1 VKTADADLG
10 NPVQQRVHAIRRAFV
25 IPLGLDAFLLLAL
38 LGISLAQGRDAREI
52 GVFSF
57 FFLPTA
63 YLFLEGLIRR
73 VSIGEEGLRV
83 RTLWKRKSVQWG
95 EITHVGC
102 LSLPRKVYL
111 LLTTTRGIIIISNA
125 YEAFPLLAAEIVERV
140 GPERVEEEVRP
151 QCGRSRLGIG
161 NVLLAWVAAA
171 FMTGI
176 IVMKVFPF
184 AP

>member
-1 VKTADADLG
+1 ML
-10 NPVQQRVHAIRRAFV
+10 QRVYAIRRAFV
-25 IPLGLDAFLLLAL
+25 IPLGIDAVLLLAL
-38 LGISLAQGRDAREI
+38 LAISLAQGGDVREI

-63 YLFLEGLIRR
+63 YLFLESLNRR
-73 VSIGEEGLRV
+73 VSVGEEGLRV
-83 RTLWKRKSVQWG
+83 RTLWKRKSILWG

-102 LSLPRKVYL
+102 LSLPKKVYL

-125 YEAFPLLAAEIVERV
+125 YEGFPLLAAEIVERV

-171 FMTGI
+171 FMSGI
-176 IVMKVFPF
+176 IVMKLFPF
-184 AP
+184 AL

>member
-1 VKTADADLG
+1 MAE
-10 NPVQQRVHAIRRAFV
+10 RVYAVRRAFV
-25 IPLGLDAFLLLAL
+25 IPLGLDTFLLLTL
-38 LGISLAQGRDAREI
+38 LAISLAQGGDAREI

-63 YLFLEGLIRR
+63 YLFLESLVRR
-73 VSIGEEGLRV
+73 VSVGEEGLRV
-83 RTLWKRKSVQWG
+83 RTLWKRNAVLWG

-102 LSLPRKVYL
+102 LSLPKKVYL
-111 LLTTTRGIIIISNA
+111 LLTTTRGIIILSNA
-125 YEAFPLLAAEIVERV
+125 YETFPLLAAEIVERV

-161 NVLLAWVAAA
+161 NVVLAWVAAA
-171 FMTGI
+171 FMSGI